1 MSAGPNNLRTYSELG
16 GVAANTAMSAI
27 GEEVSDENSEE
38 EKKQWM
44 KKWKFYKKQLIS
56 KHFRKI

>member
-1 MSAGPNNLRTYSELG
+1 MSAGPNNLRTYSEIG

-38 EKKQWM
+38 EKKQ
-44 KKWKFYKKQLIS
+44 
-56 KHFRKI
+56 